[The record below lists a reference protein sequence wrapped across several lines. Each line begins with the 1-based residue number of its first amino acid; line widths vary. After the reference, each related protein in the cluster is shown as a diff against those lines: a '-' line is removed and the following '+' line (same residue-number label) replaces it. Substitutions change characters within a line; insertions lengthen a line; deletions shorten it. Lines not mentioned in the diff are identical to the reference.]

1 MHAAGCSGATILEIR
16 NQTTAI
22 QEEGGSAV
30 ASFRHHLRPG
40 RDLTLQPATPSMQ
53 PGPIS
58 SWTARP
64 PRDVVSNLL
73 RSGGSAAHHPGGTN
87 GVDYQK
93 LSVVLW
99 GIVKKLQ
106 KRAEKL
112 EKNKRRGGDSD

>member
-1 MHAAGCSGATILEIR
+1 ME
-16 NQTTAI
+16 
-22 QEEGGSAV
+22 
-30 ASFRHHLRPG
+30 
-40 RDLTLQPATPSMQ
+40 
-53 PGPIS
+53 
-58 SWTARP
+58 
-64 PRDVVSNLL
+64 VVSNLL

-112 EKNKRRGGDSD
+112 EKNKRLGGDSD